1 MREKKLN
8 IICISAI
15 IGLFCLSFVSCKDS
29 DFDLSNIDKTLG
41 FGSDSISVLGSSSTD
56 SIKLSDILKL
66 YDSNF
71 VTILDNG
78 DYSFV
83 KSNDNIT
90 PAHPYVDQVSV
101 GGMGSKSLDV
111 NCFSES
117 ASAKRYYA
125 KATALS
131 AITRFSDKMEI
142 FGFET
147 EHIPS
152 EIKELN
158 KAYIKSTI
166 NVTVTYSD
174 EIVKNISKFQTVVIT
189 LPAYLKIGK
198 ATYNGT
204 TVTPNANNQIVLNN
218 VETSAKKFTMQFA
231 LDALDFDATENIVKS
246 NELTFLQG
254 KKIIMNGYVQV
265 SGTFDASE
273 LDPSLDKSKCN
284 IHCDVNYGDITL
296 TGATGKFSPS
306 LTFANFETVN
316 LENIP
321 NFLKDH
327 DVNIDLY
334 NPQVVIKAT
343 SDLPLKGIVSGTLT
357 STFADGST
365 PVTIEVP
372 QFSINANGTSNICI
386 CKNASAITNTYDQIV
401 EIPTLSNLVR
411 KIPKEISFGNIN
423 AQCDDSQTGTLEF
436 GKKYTVQPSY
446 KLQAPLAFSSDAQIV
461 YNDTLKDWNKIFK
474 KLTIKN
480 QVRITTDVV
489 NQVPIYL
496 TFSAQAFDLDKNLIS
511 TDDIS
516 IEVSPTIPAYNP
528 TTGKAGEATLTII
541 VKQKKEGAF
550 KNMDGILLRAVGAAT
565 ADGQSPIGG
574 VTLNAYKQK
583 LLLKNINATIIG
595 KIITDFN

>member
-29 DFDLSNIDKTLG
+29 YFDLSNIDKTLG

-386 CKNASAITNTYDQIV
+386 CKNASAITNTYDHQLAKNGRHFRRGDKV
-401 EIPTLSNLVR
+401 AAAA
-411 KIPKEISFGNIN
+411 GHA
-423 AQCDDSQTGTLEF
+423 AQLDAVVGVVAQAG
-436 GKKYTVQPSY
+436 GVQGQVHEAV
-446 KLQAPLAFSSDAQIV
+446 KAQPAAR
-461 YNDTLKDWNKIFK
+461 LG
-474 KLTIKN
+474 
-480 QVRITTDVV
+480 DVV
-489 NQVPIYL
+489 
-496 TFSAQAFDLDKNLIS
+496 LD
-511 TDDIS
+511 
-516 IEVSPTIPAYNP
+516 V
-528 TTGKAGEATLTII
+528 GGQGAGYTLRLC
-541 VKQKKEGAF
+541 G
-550 KNMDGILLRAVGAAT
+550 AVGHGRIVSCLFMKSEHIRCVLVTGAGRRLGRHIALEL
-565 ADGQSPIGG
+565 ACAGG
-574 VTLNAYKQK
+574 
-583 LLLKNINATIIG
+583 
-595 KIITDFN
+595 